1 MLSSAARKAYL
12 AAMGTMFKVGKV
24 VNFTAG
30 KVEQLVEVLV
40 KEGEMRE
47 PEAREFVRSSMQV
60 LDVKAKEAQAF
71 LEKKAA
77 GFQVAAYR
85 EINRLAKGVV
95 KATNPPRKKPAPK
108 K

>member
-1 MLSSAARKAYL
+1 MLSSTARKAYL

-40 KEGEMRE
+40 KEGEMKE
-47 PEAREFVRSSMQV
+47 PEARKFVRNSMDV
-60 LDVKAKEAQAF
+60 LDRKAKEAQTA
-71 LEKKAA
+71 LEKKVMGYQAA
-77 GFQVAAYR
+77 AFR